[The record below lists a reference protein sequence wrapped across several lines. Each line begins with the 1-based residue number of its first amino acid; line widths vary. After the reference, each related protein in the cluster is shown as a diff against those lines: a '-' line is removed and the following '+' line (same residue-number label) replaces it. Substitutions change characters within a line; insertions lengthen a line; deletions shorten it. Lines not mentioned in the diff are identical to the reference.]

1 MAMPIRINKTK
12 RPPGRA
18 SGKGLNLI
26 LEKYYLRGYICFYAF
41 NVLSLVQRICAI
53 ALRSHISGGMNNLVF
68 SQNSCIYQHHQANR
82 DKPLCS
88 DYEN

>member
-1 MAMPIRINKTK
+1 MAMLTRIIKTK

-18 SGKGLNLI
+18 SGKGLNPI
-26 LEKYYLRGYICFYAF
+26 LEKYYLRGYMFYVF
-41 NVLSLVQRICAI
+41 NVFSRVHRISSAI
-53 ALRSHISGGMNNLVF
+53 VLRSHISGGMNNPVF
-68 SQNSCIYQHHQANR
+68 YQNSCVYQHHQANR